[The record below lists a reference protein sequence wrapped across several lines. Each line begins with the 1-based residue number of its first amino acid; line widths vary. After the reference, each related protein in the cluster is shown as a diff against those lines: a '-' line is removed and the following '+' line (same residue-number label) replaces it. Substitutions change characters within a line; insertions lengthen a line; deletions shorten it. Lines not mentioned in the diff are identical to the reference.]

1 MKQRILI
8 ICVLAVC
15 IGFICFGVCSLCSHR
30 NDEVTNR
37 ATGIP
42 DSSETTA
49 PEARKQSASGMR
61 ESVSNNVQGVRH
73 YDNLDYVVIPSSIV
87 SQDCEY
93 EGFRLSFNEHNRTP
107 NWVAWE
113 LLENEINGENTRHN
127 KFWKDINV
135 KGCPTTNDY
144 RSSGY
149 DRGHMCPAADQKWSQ
164 KAMDDCFVMANMCP
178 QDHALNS
185 GAWNTLENK
194 GRNWV
199 KRDSALVIV
208 AGPIYSKDDTTTI
221 GGGVLVPGAF
231 FKAILAPYVEK
242 PRAIAFV
249 FPNMS
254 APGNMQ
260 NYVMT
265 VDDLEKLT
273 GYDFFSSLP
282 DSIENDVESV
292 ASFRE
297 WNSR

>member
-1 MKQRILI
+1 MKQRNLI
-8 ICVLAVC
+8 ICVLVVC
-15 IGFICFGVCSLCSHR
+15 VAMICFGAWSLCSHKDASKGYDSGSGYHSPTTEA
-30 NDEVTNR
+30 NDSDR
-37 ATGIP
+37 KAAG
-42 DSSETTA
+42 DSDA
-49 PEARKQSASGMR
+49 K
-61 ESVSNNVQGVRH
+61 H
-73 YDNLDYVVIPSSIV
+73 IDNLDHVEMPEAVESREY
-87 SQDCEY
+87 EY
-93 EGFRLSFNEHNRTP
+93 EGFRLSFNHHNRTP

-113 LLENEINGENTRHN
+113 LLATETNGEARRHN
-127 KFWKDINV
+127 KFWQDMDV
-135 KGCPTTNDY
+135 EGCPTTNDY
-144 RSSGY
+144 RGSGY

-194 GRNWV
+194 ERTWAV
-199 KRDSALVIV
+199 RDSALVIV
-208 AGPIYSKDDTTTI
+208 AGPIYSKDDVKTI

-231 FKAILAPYVEK
+231 FKAILAPYQER

-265 VDDLEKLT
+265 VDDLEQLT
-273 GYDFFSSLP
+273 GYDFFASLP
-282 DSIENDVESV
+282 DSIENEVESV

-297 WNSR
+297 WNSK